1 MFEKPKF
8 KNKNQVGELKELFA
22 ENQIWLEDLP
32 RDVLAELLRAAVEKI
47 DDLENGGEY
56 DERDFADSQFDK
68 ECIVEDLFKE
78 LETKIKN
85 GLYE

>member
-1 MFEKPKF
+1 MFEKPKL
-8 KNKNQVGELKELFA
+8 NKSQVGELKEMFL
-22 ENQIWLEDLP
+22 ENEIGIEELP
-32 RDVLAELLRAAVEKI
+32 QHVLAELLRAAVEKI

-56 DERDFADSQFDK
+56 DERDWADSQFDK
-68 ECIVEDLFKE
+68 ECIIEELFKE

>member
-1 MFEKPKF
+1 MFEKPKL
-8 KNKNQVGELKELFA
+8 NKNQVGELKEMFL
-22 ENQIWLEDLP
+22 ENEIGIEELP
-32 RDVLAELLRAAVEKI
+32 QHVLTELLRAAVEKI

-56 DERDFADSQFDK
+56 DERDWADTQFDK
-68 ECIVEDLFKE
+68 ECIVEDLFEE

>member
-1 MFEKPKF
+1 MLKKPKL
-8 KNKNQVGELKELFA
+8 NKNQVGELKEMLL
-22 ENQIWLEDLP
+22 ENEIGIEELP
-32 RDVLAELLRAAVEKI
+32 QPVLAELLRAAVEKI

>member
-1 MFEKPKF
+1 MFEKPKL
-8 KNKNQVGELKELFA
+8 NKNQVGELKEMFL
-22 ENQIWLEDLP
+22 ENEIGIEELP
-32 RDVLAELLRAAVEKI
+32 QPVLAELLRAAVEKI

-56 DERDFADSQFDK
+56 DERDWADSQFDK
-68 ECIVEDLFKE
+68 ECIIEDLFKE